1 MFITVSGI
9 QIELERKFIKNMHLC
24 VLPPDGRVR
33 VSAPMFL
40 PEYKIIN
47 FITEKLA
54 WIQKKRAKF
63 DSTQTMVLRS
73 YVTGETLFVW
83 GKPFALS
90 VEPSSRNI
98 PPVVFEET
106 VRLFVRPE
114 SSVAQKQKLV
124 REWYRSILKERIED
138 RLPYWEQVMN
148 LYCSSW
154 QTKYMTS
161 RWGSCNI
168 KTKKIWLNVQLASKK
183 PECLDYVIVHELAH
197 LKERHHDKR
206 FYSIVSEF
214 YPDWKNV
221 KKMLNTL

>member
-40 PEYKIIN
+40 PECKIIN

-98 PPVVFEET
+98 PPVVLEET